1 MRQHNHCYDGISQ
14 LKLAIYPALPP
25 LTDLLCLGSS
35 VAVTLGKIKLTST
48 ALFVS
53 VLTAGTSRQ
62 IW

>member
-1 MRQHNHCYDGISQ
+1 MRQHIHCYDGISQ

-25 LTDLLCLGSS
+25 LISLCLGRL

-53 VLTAGTSRQ
+53 ILTAGTSRQ